1 MRIRSMNRL
10 YAYQGNVP
18 SFTAG
23 TTGERKRASKTAATV
38 VALTLLV
45 ACGAPSISILKGTIA
60 GFAPLVQVLVSQGK
74 IKPDKAALYV
84 ADANKLADAF
94 GVLATNFTGSNVQ
107 KAEAIRAFANTVAPI
122 TTDFAKVDQLALAI
136 AILNS
141 TISVIEA
148 FYSPSPVP
156 GASAG
161 GVHSEKDLQ
170 AFINRKNAEL
180 KAALAH

>member
-1 MRIRSMNRL
+1 MKRL
-10 YAYQGNVP
+10 SVLP
-18 SFTAG
+18 LVL
-23 TTGERKRASKTAATV
+23 V
-38 VALTLLV
+38 VLLT
-45 ACGAPSISILKGTIA
+45 ACGAPSIAILKGTIA

-74 IKPDKAALYV
+74 IKPEKAALYV

-94 GVLATNFTGSNVQ
+94 GVLSTNFTGSNVQ

-122 TTDFAKVDQLALAI
+122 TADFGNVSQLAIAM

-156 GASAG
+156 GASA
-161 GVHSEKDLQ
+161 SRPKTEKELN
-170 AFINRKNAEL
+170 AFIQRKNQEL
-180 KAALAH
+180 KVALAH